1 MVGQNRKLKWSLD
14 DLDLT
19 QPIEPLSRL
28 INEPEKLI
36 DEVFKI
42 AAQYL
47 PKDIVP
53 ASLKDIPTVE
63 LKKLCLEQL
72 KKVEHQTLLNILSNE
87 SDDPTDLTQT
97 HLADFKDGEKTTLNV
112 DQVKTKEA
120 KDVEIQ
126 VEMNCIPSESEV
138 AHCSKADEKSTKSES
153 KGIPSETASTSNET
167 TNLDSILDQAEME
180 IRELELRAQAIRELL
195 KKHEEADN
203 AIKATE
209 SQKDSRKRQKIDSSL
224 SHETKNTSKIETKT
238 DSAKAVNLRK
248 GEKSKE
254 SKVTSRLTRNPVSMI
269 EEDETGE
276 EQRDESNGES
286 NELGRKV
293 KQRRSLDESAKETNI
308 MMQVNNDSDDSIDRE
323 LKGE

>member
-1 MVGQNRKLKWSLD
+1 M
-14 DLDLT
+14 
-19 QPIEPLSRL
+19 
-28 INEPEKLI
+28 
-36 DEVFKI
+36 
-42 AAQYL
+42 
-47 PKDIVP
+47 
-53 ASLKDIPTVE
+53 
-63 LKKLCLEQL
+63 
-72 KKVEHQTLLNILSNE
+72 
-87 SDDPTDLTQT
+87 TQT
-97 HLADFKDGEKTTLNV
+97 HLADPKEDEKTTLNV

-126 VEMNCIPSESEV
+126 VEMNCIPSE
-138 AHCSKADEKSTKSES
+138 AGHCSKADEKSTKSET
-153 KGIPSETASTSNET
+153 KGIPSETASTSNEA

-203 AIKATE
+203 AIKANTE
-209 SQKDSRKRQKIDSSL
+209 SQKDSRKRQKMDSSL
-224 SHETKNTSKIETKT
+224 SHETKNASNTATTETKKI
-238 DSAKAVNLRK
+238 DSSKAFNLRK
-248 GEKSKE
+248 GEKLKE

-286 NELGRKV
+286 SELGRKV
-293 KQRRSLDESAKETNI
+293 KQRRSLDESSRETN